1 MNDEVKQLS
10 SKPKICFKS
19 ARKLSNHLLRTKAYP
34 TERSVGSFKDTHR
47 EKSPSNKI
55 PALTKSMNMD
65 MGTPVFF
72 KKVFV
77 PQRIVS
83 KLSIENN
90 QNFH

>member
-10 SKPKICFKS
+10 SKPKISFKS

-72 KKVFV
+72 QKGFRSSENCFKV
-77 PQRIVS
+77 
-83 KLSIENN
+83 KY
-90 QNFH
+90 